1 MFLPVFGINKINSEE
16 ASIQTQEHLPHLLDG
31 KIQAQGIIFARA
43 SGRIN
48 AIFKGSLFSDSTIG
62 VGPQGHVTGD
72 LSGAHIS
79 LAGFYEG
86 EAIAQQHL
94 SIEKTAQVNA
104 RCRSKSLTIQEGAAF
119 DGLLVIGIEDKDLTS
134 SWKHKVS
141 L

>member
-1 MFLPVFGINKINSEE
+1 MFSLVFGINKTSPEE
-16 ASIQTQEHLPHLLDG
+16 ASFQTQEHLPHLLDG
-31 KIQAQGIIFARA
+31 KIQAEGIIFARA

-72 LSGAHIS
+72 ITGGQIS
-79 LAGFYEG
+79 LAGYYEG
-86 EAIAQQHL
+86 EATAQQHL
-94 SIEKTAQVNA
+94 SIEKTAQVKA
-104 RCRSKSLTIQEGAAF
+104 RCRGKSLTIQEGAAF
-119 DGLLVIGIEDKDLTS
+119 DGLLVVGIEDKDLTS